1 MDEKVIIINST
12 NHFKKGDIANNTGE
26 IIKLLD
32 ILTNH
37 PNENSAIICC
47 DGKNYSYITMFDLC
61 AHIRKSYEIDLNTI
75 MKRYNVSA
83 QDIRSKNYASL
94 IFPQKSDENIDS
106 DSETK
111 FEDDKTNIEGVN
123 I

>member
-12 NHFKKGDIANNTGE
+12 NHFKKGDIANNTEE

-47 DGKNYSYITMFDLC
+47 DGKNYSYTLIPQ
-61 AHIRKSYEIDLNTI
+61 INLN
-75 MKRYNVSA
+75 
-83 QDIRSKNYASL
+83 
-94 IFPQKSDENIDS
+94 F
-106 DSETK
+106 
-111 FEDDKTNIEGVN
+111 
-123 I
+123 